1 MRVFAVLSVL
11 FIGLVL
17 TEQTLAHGL
26 LGRVRDRIRSGYD
39 FARQAGQGTG
49 DMYRAYS
56 DMREANWRNSDQYF
70 HARGNHD
77 AASRG
82 PGGRWAARVIS
93 NAREGYQSGLSGQGP
108 EDTARDQEANRWGRN
123 GGDPNRY
130 RPDGL
135 PDRY

>member
-39 FARQAGQGTG
+39 FARQAGQGTR

-93 NAREGYQSGLSGQGP
+93 
-108 EDTARDQEANRWGRN
+108 
-123 GGDPNRY
+123 
-130 RPDGL
+130 
-135 PDRY
+135 

>member
-49 DMYRAYS
+49 DMYRAY
-56 DMREANWRNSDQYF
+56 
-70 HARGNHD
+70 
-77 AASRG
+77 
-82 PGGRWAARVIS
+82 
-93 NAREGYQSGLSGQGP
+93 
-108 EDTARDQEANRWGRN
+108 
-123 GGDPNRY
+123 RY
-130 RPDGL
+130 RGINPINITL
-135 PDRY
+135 YT